1 MTGDIINTNK
11 IHNWILWSKIRHYK
25 KIKIFL
31 KNQLYQGKF
40 GHTIKIRNPGTV
52 MTGFI
57 WSVRVLMIPRNIQNV
72 CTNTTLISFLNW
84 KYLWT
89 MISWAQIQPLPMIST
104 QLQTNPYLSML
115 ITNTDNG
122 KISRQTRTYVQKN
135 LSHKKG
141 IPGLPPR

>member
-1 MTGDIINTNK
+1 MTGDILNTNK

-40 GHTIKIRNPGTV
+40 WHTIKIRNPGTV

-57 WSVRVLMIPRNIQNV
+57 WIVRVLMIPRNIQNV